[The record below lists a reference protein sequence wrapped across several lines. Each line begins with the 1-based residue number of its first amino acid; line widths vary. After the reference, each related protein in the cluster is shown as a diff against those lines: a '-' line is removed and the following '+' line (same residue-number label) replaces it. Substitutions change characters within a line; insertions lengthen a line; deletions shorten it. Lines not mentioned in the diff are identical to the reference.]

1 MNDEIKN
8 DIYNYRG
15 YFIEKEVKDV
25 SPHFFEFG
33 AHFQY
38 NELYNALNYL
48 KQKRINMQKGKQ
60 TQKIFNIKKK
70 KLNLRERNN
79 SKNKEN
85 NLNNI
90 INLFQPKGKSR
101 NIAKGQGEYTFNPK
115 NNVNQIISIKKE
127 IRNKSV
133 NNYKSKYNAINY
145 SKIYKNKIYN
155 IKRNMFKIGKLSEQ
169 YLLMKKKQNLL
180 LNRRILLFSKIKQKT
195 HHEQNKYQNKFY
207 DTNLQISF
215 QTQIKPTKKISK
227 KNLNLNFLPLFSNFL
242 KKEIIKTT
250 EPNQNKI
257 SSIKI
262 KLGNYKQLNKEMIS
276 STPSNSI
283 LNNYKSKLKNLKG
296 NNFSEKLK
304 ERETKKI
311 QTVINNEQKSN
322 DNNNDNSYQTKNKV
336 YISLL
341 IDDNKN
347 KKIVPKI
354 KSVKHQINDIKR
366 SSTSKQNYL
375 IIPNIN
381 TEINKKKNN
390 VIKIENSK
398 KYLKTAK
405 GKESVNILFD
415 SNEKNSRNKLVSFL
429 NNLNFTNFT
438 DNKSIETN
446 LSKINITQQ
455 DLKELSKY
463 GKYNNNYNNNITS
476 KYFSIKSFYPNS
488 NKNKSFNSQLF
499 NNKHIL
505 NNNYYSTG
513 FIISKPQKKKL
524 KATVNNIILDK
535 PKRKVVTKEIKAFQK
550 SNKDFKNKIKLK
562 NNILQTNHGIINK
575 TKISLKKGITKT
587 VTSKIEIKNNQTL
600 NNKCENLINNN
611 NCNNKN
617 NININ
622 INISNNNS
630 NIIYNNNFCKDK
642 IYSRMNI
649 QKINP
654 KKKAFTRINVNI
666 SNVDKTKKTNMTKQI
681 EIKKDNN
688 KIKLIDIQIPKLS
701 S

>member
-133 NNYKSKYNAINY
+133 NNYKSKYSAINY
-145 SKIYKNKIYN
+145 SKIYKNKISN

-207 DTNLQISF
+207 DTNLQTSF

-283 LNNYKSKLKNLKG
+283 LNNYKSKLKNFKG
-296 NNFSEKLK
+296 TNYSEKLK

-311 QTVINNEQKSN
+311 QTAINNEQKSN

-535 PKRKVVTKEIKAFQK
+535 PKRKVVTKEIKTFQK

-587 VTSKIEIKNNQTL
+587 VVSKIEIKKNQTL
-600 NNKCENLINNN
+600 NNKYENLINN

-654 KKKAFTRINVNI
+654 KKKTFTRINVNI

>member
-101 NIAKGQGEYTFNPK
+101 NIAKEQGEHTFNPK

-133 NNYKSKYNAINY
+133 NNYKSIYSAINY
-145 SKIYKNKIYN
+145 SKIYKNKISN

-180 LNRRILLFSKIKQKT
+180 LNRRILLFSKINQKI

-207 DTNLQISF
+207 DTNLQTSF

-250 EPNQNKI
+250 EPNQTKI

-296 NNFSEKLK
+296 NNYSEKLK

-311 QTVINNEQKSN
+311 QTAINNEQKSN

-398 KYLKTAK
+398 KYLKSTK

-429 NNLNFTNFT
+429 DNLNFTNFT
-438 DNKSIETN
+438 ENKSIETN

-524 KATVNNIILDK
+524 KSTVNNIILDK
-535 PKRKVVTKEIKAFQK
+535 PKRKVVTKEIKIFQK

-587 VTSKIEIKNNQTL
+587 VVSKIEIKKNQTL
-600 NNKCENLINNN
+600 NNKYENLINN

-642 IYSRMNI
+642 IYSRMNK

-654 KKKAFTRINVNI
+654 KKKH
-666 SNVDKTKKTNMTKQI
+666 SL
-681 EIKKDNN
+681 E
-688 KIKLIDIQIPKLS
+688 
-701 S
+701 